1 MTKISY
7 PDYAKSNSIVH
18 FLSNNIMTT
27 YKGLVL
33 HLKFCIL
40 KWKTIHPND
49 EINTGVHSFATL

>member
-18 FLSNNIMTT
+18 FLSNNTT
-27 YKGLVL
+27 YKGLLVL

-40 KWKTIHPND
+40 KRKKIHPND
-49 EINTGVHSFATL
+49 EINTGVHSFATP

>member
-1 MTKISY
+1 
-7 PDYAKSNSIVH
+7 
-18 FLSNNIMTT
+18 MTT